1 MGGDMADL
9 LPHIFC
15 SFGGGKFGGGGGG
28 KGSNV
33 EDGKWEI
40 CFTL

>member
-28 KGSNV
+28 V
-33 EDGKWEI
+33 Q
-40 CFTL
+40 T

>member
-15 SFGGGKFGGGGGG
+15 SFGGGKFGGGE
-28 KGSNV
+28 GSNV

>member
-1 MGGDMADL
+1 MAGDTADL

-28 KGSNV
+28 GV
-33 EDGKWEI
+33 Q
-40 CFTL
+40 T

>member
-1 MGGDMADL
+1 MAGDTADL

-28 KGSNV
+28 GSDVAN
-33 EDGKWEI
+33 
-40 CFTL
+40 

>member
-28 KGSNV
+28 GSDVAN
-33 EDGKWEI
+33 
-40 CFTL
+40 